1 MNKALFNSV
10 FRHGRLAFA
19 QGEWRNLNP
28 YDPVTLQADWRD
40 WDEGWCAGFDENA
53 TKLMRAQMRDC
64 GEVYL
69 YLIGDTLHGHGDN
82 YHQPAGLNMFT
93 FCQKFTSA
101 EAAERYGNFILWT
114 HDNHLP
120 EWLVKL
126 CRRGILKLAKRLK
139 FYRQIAKAKS
149 VCVCCNLKVILTAC
163 PRHSMES
170 RLPL

>member
-1 MNKALFNSV
+1 MNKAWFNSV

-28 YDPVTLQADWRD
+28 YDPVTLQADWMD

-53 TKLMRAQMRDC
+53 AKLMRTQMRDC
-64 GEVYL
+64 GEVLL
-69 YLIGDTLHGHGDN
+69 YLKGDTLHGHGDN
-82 YHQPAGLNMFT
+82 YYQPTGLNMSNFR
-93 FCQKFTSA
+93 QKFTSA
-101 EAAERYGNFILWT
+101 EEAERYGNLILWT

-120 EWLVKL
+120 GWFVKL
-126 CRRGILKLAKRLK
+126 CRRIILRLARRSTY
-139 FYRQIAKAKS
+139 FRQIAKAKA
-149 VCVCCNLKVILTAC
+149 VCVCGNLKVILNAC